1 MKILGQYDT
10 QDDYDEWKEPVDVVE
25 VVEVVEF
32 GDILR
37 DKYGMVWGV
46 KDEYG
51 DWVSPTLRKYGIRA
65 KLKVIQ
71 ERD

>member
-1 MKILGQYDT
+1 MKILGQYDS
-10 QDDYDEWKEPVDVVE
+10 QDGYHKLKKPIE
-25 VVEVVEF
+25 VIKF
-32 GDILR
+32 GDILQ
-37 DKYGMVWGV
+37 DNYGMVWGV

-51 DWVSPTLRKYGIRA
+51 DWVSPTLWKYGIRA